1 MATTQRREHKR
12 VYQACEPCR
21 ERKVRCELGAVDQP
35 CKPPCARCRRESRE
49 CVFAASRIRDVAES
63 KARHRLS
70 SSTRHLKRHSS
81 SPIVVDRASAPTG
94 VYSSPA
100 SPNPRPIISNAT
112 PTSREQRQQ
121 QSHLLPPNGR
131 ATAVLLRGHPRTYHD
146 ALTVLSEACDN
157 AERRRD
163 FPAHLNTAVHSQ
175 SSPSDTGNASAGHA
189 SNTFSPGT
197 REALRAWSGL
207 RFVRGGLF
215 TPEEALNMVDHFYK
229 FHAPFSPVAPECFR
243 AHAQHP
249 TLIEEEPILTITILM
264 IGSRYKKWTGL
275 AAASRSFLIHDR
287 LWRYLQG
294 MITRLFW
301 CEDIFVGEFA
311 SLTDPFNGS
320 DNASF
325 PTRSNIWSNG
335 FRTIGTCEALLLLLD
350 WHPQGLHFPPPDE
363 DTTSTIVREPKR
375 RRLAAEH
382 KRHRG
387 PGSGHD
393 WLARS
398 DRLCRSMLSTASM
411 LATEM
416 GVFDE
421 EELVSESENN
431 PQSMRDMASH
441 QQRFCRVRYLIWV
454 YATQQPGRPGW
465 RILTPEPSLLF
476 PSTDDDTIKCWA
488 RVATIMKY
496 ANELLFS
503 SQKHTNEIIRNGEY
517 IKFLQTL
524 QPLLQETILEFD
536 QSKLTKQMRSILTIE
551 YAHVQ
556 LCILSVAL
564 QAVIERR
571 YYCDDTA
578 KEPQPIPTHVL
589 KQEEGYLNETVK
601 CAQTIL
607 LTVLDD
613 FVPDGSLRYL
623 PVRSYSR
630 LLGAA
635 LFLLK
640 CCAAR
645 IKEVDT
651 RVSLSLIKQLVAGL
665 RSIYVDDTHL
675 SPRWGD
681 LLDQLSRR
689 VEAHATVAKNC
700 PQPANTLIPSDPTIL
715 GNTASGLHTPMSTV
729 LGPPSQPMLLTP
741 SEADGSCI
749 RTHVESHS
757 NNNNS
762 LQDFDPWAF
771 SGNEE
776 GSNFEAFSM
785 WWDSHIPQSI
795 ATNYTSSHRAPW
807 TADGNEQLFGH
818 TADGGGIVGSAP
830 GFPAYLY

>member
-1 MATTQRREHKR
+1 MATTQRRREHKR

-21 ERKVRCELGAVDQP
+21 EKKVRCELGVVDQP

-49 CVFAASRIRDVAES
+49 CVFAATRIRDPGEP
-63 KARHRLS
+63 KERHRPS
-70 SSTRHLKRHSS
+70 SNTRHLKRQAS
-81 SPIVVDRASAPTG
+81 SPIAEDRSSAHTG

-100 SPNPRPIISNAT
+100 LSIPRTVINHTTPPAT
-112 PTSREQRQQ
+112 DRN
-121 QSHLLPPNGR
+121 LLPPNGR
-131 ATAVLLRGHPRTYHD
+131 ATAVLLKGHPP
-146 ALTVLSEACDN
+146 CDS
-157 AERRRD
+157 AERRRAVVDD
-163 FPAHLNTAVHSQ
+163 FSAHLNPAVAHLQ
-175 SSPSDTGNASAGHA
+175 NSSSDTGNAPAEHA
-189 SNTFSPGT
+189 LNPLSPGT

-229 FHAPFSPVAPECFR
+229 FHAPFSPVVPECFR

-249 TLIEEEPILTITILM
+249 ALIEEEPILTITILM
-264 IGSRYKKWTGL
+264 IGSRYRKWTGL

-311 SLTDPFNGS
+311 SLTDPL
-320 DNASF
+320 DNAFFSS
-325 PTRSNIWSNG
+325 RSNTWSNG

-363 DTTSTIVREPKR
+363 DTTTTIVREPKR
-375 RRLAAEH
+375 RRFAAEH

-421 EELVSESENN
+421 EELISEGENN
-431 PQSMRDMASH
+431 PLTMRDMASH
-441 QQRFCRVRYLIWV
+441 QQRICRVRYLIWV

-465 RILTPEPSLLF
+465 RILTPEPSLLL
-476 PSTDDDTIKCWA
+476 PSTDDDTIKCWV

-503 SQKHTNEIIRNGEY
+503 SQKRTNEIIRNGEY
-517 IKFLQTL
+517 IKCLQTL
-524 QPLLQETILEFD
+524 QPLLQDTIIEFD

-571 YYCDDTA
+571 YYCDEMA
-578 KEPQPIPTHVL
+578 REPQPIPPHVL

-601 CAQTIL
+601 GAQTIL

-651 RVSLSLIKQLVAGL
+651 RASLSLIKQLVAGL

-689 VEAHATVAKNC
+689 VEAHATAAKNC
-700 PQPANTLIPSDPTIL
+700 AQPANLVPSDPAIA
-715 GNTASGLHTPMSTV
+715 GNAASGLHTPMSTA
-729 LGPPSQPMLLTP
+729 LGPSSSQPLLLTP
-741 SEADGSCI
+741 NKADGSRSV
-749 RTHVESHS
+749 RTHMEFHHSNCNNSNS
-757 NNNNS
+757 NNNNNG
-762 LQDFDPWAF
+762 LQEFDPWAF
-771 SGNEE
+771 GGEVE

-795 ATNYTSSHRAPW
+795 GTNHTSLHHRDSEQPFYHAT
-807 TADGNEQLFGH
+807 
-818 TADGGGIVGSAP
+818 DGGLMGSAP
-830 GFPAYLY
+830 GFPTYMY